1 MVHGQLLTDSQ
12 FWRLMLYRCY
22 KTESRMILYFLV
34 RLSPFSFFSPT
45 VYQPAVEIFPPKAT
59 PVPISGCHRVSGR
72 IGIAGRQD
80 CARCPRQESAPVDD
94 KLEWCL
100 KEYVLSLISMFTQYD
115 VVHRSYC
122 ISIISIS
129 IKVYRYK
136 SI

>member
-22 KTESRMILYFLV
+22 KTESRMILIFLF

-45 VYQPAVEIFPPKAT
+45 FYQPAVEISTQGDSSSDLRMSQSQRQNWNCWKARLR
-59 PVPISGCHRVSGR
+59 PMSK
-72 IGIAGRQD
+72 
-80 CARCPRQESAPVDD
+80 ARKCVDD

-100 KEYVLSLISMFTQYD
+100 KKYVLSLISMFTQYD